1 MRTNRRPSLPLAC
14 GVSLC
19 PLSQGAVL
27 QAAGRVLRTHRF
39 ASLGPTLPSRGDQR
53 SGKHVGPPSEGSRF
67 RRGPVGSIGA
77 SLKVRAPHPLGLVL
91 TDQEGLVGDIEDAGV
106 SVKAVQSF

>member
-1 MRTNRRPSLPLAC
+1 M
-14 GVSLC
+14 
-19 PLSQGAVL
+19 
-27 QAAGRVLRTHRF
+27 
-39 ASLGPTLPSRGDQR
+39 
-53 SGKHVGPPSEGSRF
+53 
-67 RRGPVGSIGA
+67 GSIGA